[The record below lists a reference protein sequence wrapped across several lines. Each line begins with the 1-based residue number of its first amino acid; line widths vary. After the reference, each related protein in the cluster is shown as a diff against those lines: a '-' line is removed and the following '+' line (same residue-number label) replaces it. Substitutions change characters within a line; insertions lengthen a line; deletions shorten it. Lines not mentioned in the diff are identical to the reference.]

1 LFLWTFFVKS
11 PQPPLL
17 FIKTATQ
24 FSRFFCMVIPIGL
37 ALMRADLLAIG
48 AIVLWASL
56 AALATSLS
64 NIPPFLLTGIGLV
77 VGSLIS
83 IPLSGFKLSAWKV
96 PSRTLMVGVYG
107 LFGYHLMLFIALQ
120 TAPAVEA
127 NLVNYLW
134 PLLIV
139 VLAPLFSRHLKLGPR
154 HTIAA
159 SAGFTG
165 AAIAITSAGSVSGL
179 FGFEVGYLFAFAAAV
194 IWATYSLMTTK
205 LPAFPTSAIG
215 LFGLVSGV
223 LAIGAHFVL
232 EAPAVI
238 SSSDWV
244 LLVIL
249 GLGPLG
255 GAFYFWDAALKIGDP
270 RRIGLLA
277 FLTPLLSTTLLL
289 VVSGRALSWQLLLA
303 TALIVG
309 GALLGSR
316 SSREPKPKS

>member
-1 LFLWTFFVKS
+1 MKS

-24 FSRFFCMVIPIGL
+24 FSRSFCMVIPIGL
-37 ALMRADLLAIG
+37 AFMKADLLAIG

-289 VVSGRALSWQLLLA
+289 VVSGRALSWQLLVA
-303 TALIVG
+303 TVLIVG

-316 SSREPKPKS
+316 STREPKPKS

>member
-1 LFLWTFFVKS
+1 LLKIHNPLAFFQKRYSTFQLFSKGDSNRILD
-11 PQPPLL
+11 
-17 FIKTATQ
+17 
-24 FSRFFCMVIPIGL
+24 
-37 ALMRADLLAIG
+37 MRADLLAIG

-56 AALATSLS
+56 ATLATLLS
-64 NIPPFLLTGIGLV
+64 QIPPFLLTGIGLV
-77 VGSLIS
+77 IGSLIS
-83 IPLSGFKLSAWKV
+83 LPLSGFKLSAWKV
-96 PSRTLMVGVYG
+96 PAKTLGVGVYG

-139 VLAPLFSRHLKLGPR
+139 VLAPLFTRSLKLGAR
-154 HTIAA
+154 NIIAA

-165 AAIAITSAGSVSGL
+165 AAIAISSAGAGAGPL
-179 FGFEVGYLFAFAAAV
+179 GFEIGYLFAFAAAV
-194 IWATYSLMTTK
+194 IWATYSLLTTK
-205 LPAFPTSAIG
+205 LRTFPTSAIG

-223 LAIGAHFVL
+223 LALVAHFIL
-232 EAPAVI
+232 EEPSII

-244 LLVIL
+244 LLVVL

-289 VVSGRALSWQLLLA
+289 IVSGRELSWQLLLA
-303 TALIVG
+303 TALIIG
-309 GALLGSR
+309 GALLGSNAT
-316 SSREPKPKS
+316 SEPKAKNS

>member
-1 LFLWTFFVKS
+1 MK
-11 PQPPLL
+11 
-17 FIKTATQ
+17 
-24 FSRFFCMVIPIGL
+24 
-37 ALMRADLLAIG
+37 ADLLALG

-56 AALATSLS
+56 ATLATLLGD
-64 NIPPFLLTGIGLV
+64 IPPFLLTGIGLII
-77 VGSLIS
+77 GSLIS
-83 IPLSGFKLSAWKV
+83 IPLSGFRLSAWKI
-96 PSRTLMVGVYG
+96 PPQTLLVGVYG

-120 TAPAVEA
+120 SAPAVEA

-139 VLAPLFSRHLKLGPR
+139 VLSPLFTKSLKLGAR
-154 HTIAA
+154 AVLAA
-159 SAGFTG
+159 ILGFVG
-165 AAIAITSAGSVSGL
+165 AALAITSSGTTSAAA
-179 FGFEVGYLFAFAAAV
+179 GFELGYLFALAAAI
-194 IWATYSLMTTK
+194 IWATYSLLTTK
-205 LPAFPTSAIG
+205 LQAFPTSAIG
-215 LFGLVSGV
+215 LFGLVSGL
-223 LAIGAHFVL
+223 LAIAAHFVL
-232 EAPAVI
+232 EEPAVI

-289 VVSGRALSWQLLLA
+289 VVSGRELSVQLLAA

-309 GALLGSR
+309 GAMLGSKAA
-316 SSREPKPKS
+316 SEPKART

>member
-1 LFLWTFFVKS
+1 MRSDLF
-11 PQPPLL
+11 
-17 FIKTATQ
+17 
-24 FSRFFCMVIPIGL
+24 
-37 ALMRADLLAIG
+37 AIG

-77 VGSLIS
+77 IGSLIS
-83 IPLSGFKLSAWKV
+83 LPLSGFKLTAWKV
-96 PSRTLMVGVYG
+96 PAKTLTVGVYG

-139 VLAPLFSRHLKLGPR
+139 VLAPLFTRSLKLGAR
-154 HTIAA
+154 NIIAA
-159 SAGFTG
+159 IAGFTG
-165 AAIAITSAGSVSGL
+165 AAIAISSAGAGAGPL
-179 FGFEVGYLFAFAAAV
+179 GFEIGYLFAFAAAV
-194 IWATYSLMTTK
+194 IWATYSLLTTK
-205 LPAFPTSAIG
+205 LPTFPTSAIG
-215 LFGLVSGV
+215 LFGLVSGF
-223 LAIGAHFVL
+223 LAIAAHFVL
-232 EAPAVI
+232 EDPAVI
-238 SSSDWV
+238 SASDWV

-303 TALIVG
+303 TVLIIG
-309 GALLGSR
+309 GALLGSKP
-316 SSREPKPKS
+316 SREPKSKS